1 MSMSPGIRCPHSNRR
16 DGFLL
21 PEYRQSPLLRS
32 VSRLYR
38 LSYSLISFSV
48 NARLTKKA
56 LLLLCLSPKSS
67 FTSSKLRF
75 WSLRK
80 PENSSYYS
88 NLNIRGFPILH
99 LGPPPYLFPLIIYKG
114 TFLSHKK
121 EILCKQTASG
131 VSHLACM
138 VIFGASFVR

>member
-16 DGFLL
+16 DGFWL
-21 PEYRQSPLLRS
+21 PGYRQSPLLRS

-48 NARLTKKA
+48 NVRLTKKA

-80 PENSSYYS
+80 AENSSFYS
-88 NLNIRGFPILH
+88 NLNIRGYPILH
-99 LGPPPYLFPLIIYKG
+99 LGHPPYLFPLIIYKG
-114 TFLSHKK
+114 TFLSLQM

-131 VSHLACM
+131 VSHLAFM
-138 VIFGASFVR
+138 VIFGISFVR

>member
-1 MSMSPGIRCPHSNRR
+1 MSMSPGIRCPHSSRR
-16 DGFLL
+16 DGFWL
-21 PEYRQSPLLRS
+21 PGYRQSPLLRS

-48 NARLTKKA
+48 NARLAKKA

-67 FTSSKLRF
+67 FTYRKLRF

-131 VSHLACM
+131 ILLWADN
-138 VIFGASFVR
+138 VIFGFSCVR

>member
-1 MSMSPGIRCPHSNRR
+1 MSMSPGIRCPHSSRR
-16 DGFLL
+16 DGFWL
-21 PEYRQSPLLRS
+21 PGYRQSPLLRS

-88 NLNIRGFPILH
+88 NLNIRGYPILH
-99 LGPPPYLFPLIIYKG
+99 LGHPPYLFPLIIYKG

-131 VSHLACM
+131 VAHLACM
-138 VIFGASFVR
+138 VIFGTSFVR

>member
-21 PEYRQSPLLRS
+21 PGYRQSPSLRS